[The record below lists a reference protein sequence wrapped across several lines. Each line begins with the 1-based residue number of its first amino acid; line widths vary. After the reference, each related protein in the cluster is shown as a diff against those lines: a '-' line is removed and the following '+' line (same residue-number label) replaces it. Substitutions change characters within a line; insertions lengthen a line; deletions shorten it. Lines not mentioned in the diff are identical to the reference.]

1 MNSPDVAPE
10 RSSRPGRKRRVR
22 CALCGRFGAV
32 RRLVRIDSWPSPQLS
47 LLYFDLLSRIPDLQP
62 DALASVS
69 CLERAER
76 DLQRRQLVRRNGELR
91 FVDLVFDR
99 GEILPTPERIG
110 ASPALRG
117 RGVTIAFVDSGFA
130 PHPDLILPR
139 NRVVGAFNAV
149 TGREVGD
156 FEGDFS
162 EGPPASAWHGTMAA
176 AVAAGSGYL
185 SKGDYRGVASEA
197 RLVLVKGMTP
207 EGRIRTPQVRRALRW
222 ILKNHER
229 FGIGIVNLS
238 VGVDE
243 STRSLR
249 HPVIALV
256 EELAER
262 GVTVVAAAGNNPSR
276 PIVPPGSAPSAITVG
291 GYNDNNSLEWSD
303 REMWHGSWGEGP
315 GGGQKPELL
324 GPAIYVAAP
333 ILLGTQVKS
342 EAETL
347 FWLAGSS
354 DRDLMGNLPLLAPE
368 TGIATRLLKAT
379 SPLVARGFVLE
390 RMRAEKLI
398 SPSYKHVDGTSFA
411 APIVSSIAAQLLEA
425 DSKLTPRQIRTALF
439 STARRIDGIPEELQG
454 YGMVG
459 VGS

>member
-1 MNSPDVAPE
+1 
-10 RSSRPGRKRRVR
+10 
-22 CALCGRFGAV
+22 
-32 RRLVRIDSWPSPQLS
+32 
-47 LLYFDLLSRIPDLQP
+47 
-62 DALASVS
+62 
-69 CLERAER
+69 
-76 DLQRRQLVRRNGELR
+76 
-91 FVDLVFDR
+91 
-99 GEILPTPERIG
+99 
-110 ASPALRG
+110 
-117 RGVTIAFVDSGFA
+117 
-130 PHPDLILPR
+130 LILPQ

-149 TGREVGD
+149 RGREVED
-156 FEGDFS
+156 FEGDIS

-197 RLVLVKGMTP
+197 KLVLVKGMTP

-229 FGIGIVNLS
+229 LGVRIVNLS

-256 EELAER
+256 EELVER
-262 GVTVVAAAGNNPSR
+262 GVTVVAAAGNNPGR

-303 REMWHGSWGEGP
+303 REMWHGSWGKGP
-315 GGGQKPELL
+315 TGGQKPELL

-333 ILLGTQVKS
+333 VLLGTQVKA

-354 DRDLMGNLPLLAPE
+354 DRDLMGNLPLLSPE
-368 TGIATRLLKAT
+368 TGIADKLLKTT
-379 SPLVARGFVLE
+379 SPLIARGHILE
-390 RMRAEKLI
+390 RIRAEKLI

-411 APIVSSIAAQLLEA
+411 APIVSSIVAQMIEA
-425 DSKLTPRQIRTALF
+425 DPQITPQQIRARLF
-439 STARRIDGIPEELQG
+439 TSARRIEGIPEELQG

-459 VGS
+459 VRS